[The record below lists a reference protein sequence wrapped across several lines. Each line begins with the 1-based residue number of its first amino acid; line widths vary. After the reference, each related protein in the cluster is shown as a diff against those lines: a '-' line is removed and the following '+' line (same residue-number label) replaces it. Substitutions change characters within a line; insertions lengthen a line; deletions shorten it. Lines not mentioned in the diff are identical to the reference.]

1 MTEVAS
7 GSIVLSKKG
16 RDAGRYFIV
25 VRREGEFCY
34 LADGKIRR
42 VKSPKKKKLKHV
54 EPTGQVHEGIG
65 KKFLAGATVFDSEVF
80 SALKSLNLE
89 KEEV

>member
-1 MTEVAS
+1 MEVTS
-7 GSIVLSKKG
+7 GSIVLSKRG

-25 VRREGEFCY
+25 VRREGEFAF
-34 LADGKIRR
+34 LADGKVRR
-42 VKSPKKKKLKHV
+42 VKNPKKKKLKHL
-54 EPTGQVHEGIG
+54 EPTGETHEGIG
-65 KKFLAGATVFDSEVF
+65 KKFASGATVFDSEIY